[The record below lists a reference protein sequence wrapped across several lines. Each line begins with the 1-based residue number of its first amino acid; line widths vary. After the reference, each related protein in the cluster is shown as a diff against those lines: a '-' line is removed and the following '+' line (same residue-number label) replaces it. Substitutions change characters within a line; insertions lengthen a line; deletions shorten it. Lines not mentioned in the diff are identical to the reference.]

1 MNTVVDLMW
10 DFVEW
15 LTYAVLRLVEIAV
28 VALLFWGF
36 WVVLVKTVN
45 AVIGGG

>member
-1 MNTVVDLMW
+1 MNTVVDTLY
-10 DFVEW
+10 E
-15 LTYAVLRLVEIAV
+15 LVEHLAYGFVCLVEVAV
-28 VALLFWGF
+28 FALVFWGF